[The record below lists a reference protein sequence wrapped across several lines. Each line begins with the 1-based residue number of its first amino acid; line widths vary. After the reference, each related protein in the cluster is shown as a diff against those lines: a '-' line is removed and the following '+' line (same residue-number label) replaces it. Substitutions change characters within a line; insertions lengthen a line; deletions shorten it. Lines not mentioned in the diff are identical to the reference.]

1 MPSQSR
7 HHQHNHMTPNIT
19 VRIDPIETDLL
30 PLEECCSSQLH
41 MSFGSLK
48 LKHIEVNSS
57 KLMALHLGITLN
69 LEKLRLNMCTD
80 MTKPQIA
87 VECPKLKHLE
97 VSYAKLR
104 ALDLGLTLNP

>member
-1 MPSQSR
+1 
-7 HHQHNHMTPNIT
+7 HTLA
-19 VRIDPIETDLL
+19 E
-30 PLEECCSSQLH
+30 LH
-41 MSFGSLK
+41 FFSTK
-48 LKHIEVNSS
+48 LRN
-57 KLMALHLGITLN
+57 MNLGTLN

-104 ALDLGLTLNP
+104 ALDLVLTLNP